1 MSYYLLTYLLVTGF
15 PTLVSLIDCL
25 LYIDKMINKNG
36 HTVRTVPKGN
46 SKIVERDN
54 IDIPNTATFYWSAC
68 TKPGKWT
75 VMNMFVGGIDFVS
88 VSTVYR
94 SFAAILGSFMIID
107 LKCLSFLFASFTNWF
122 ILHIVEY
129 FK

>member
-15 PTLVSLIDCL
+15 PTLVSLIDFL

-54 IDIPNTATFYWSAC
+54 IDIPNTATFY
-68 TKPGKWT
+68 
-75 VMNMFVGGIDFVS
+75 
-88 VSTVYR
+88 
-94 SFAAILGSFMIID
+94 
-107 LKCLSFLFASFTNWF
+107 
-122 ILHIVEY
+122 
-129 FK
+129 

>member
-1 MSYYLLTYLLVTGF
+1 MAYYLLTYLLVTGF

-54 IDIPNTATFYWSAC
+54 IDIPNT
-68 TKPGKWT
+68 
-75 VMNMFVGGIDFVS
+75 
-88 VSTVYR
+88 
-94 SFAAILGSFMIID
+94 
-107 LKCLSFLFASFTNWF
+107 
-122 ILHIVEY
+122 
-129 FK
+129 